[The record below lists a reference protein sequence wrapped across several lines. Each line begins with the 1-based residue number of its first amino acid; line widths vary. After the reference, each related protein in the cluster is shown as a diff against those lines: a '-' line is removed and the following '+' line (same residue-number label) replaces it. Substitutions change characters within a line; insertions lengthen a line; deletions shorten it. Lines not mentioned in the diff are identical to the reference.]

1 MSDSLKGINVKMK
14 IKIIFVNFVSAFL
27 LLVAC
32 SLTPD
37 SSDLGGNF
45 LGFENSEVDLPV
57 IGATSLPALSIQ
69 QEPDCSERPLPVP
82 CQLNANGQEVIVI
95 FNADISPSPK
105 MITSQIGFKSAKID
119 FSLAD
124 LGTSMDDLP
133 SSFSF
138 KAMDAEFWAQDG
150 RVSGR
155 PSNPDV
161 TLSESLSESDLM
173 GIVFVKG
180 SCVNQVCDYSVQGA
194 GAETIIT
201 VKITSTNINDFLA
214 VLSGGSSENT
224 LGLILDTKINDNMI
238 PDQSIIKLTLTNPS
252 TLAQF

>member
-1 MSDSLKGINVKMK
+1 MK

-45 LGFENSEVDLPV
+45 LGFEGTEVDLPV
-57 IGATSLPALSIQ
+57 IGATSLSIQ
-69 QEPDCSERPLPVP
+69 QEPDCSKRPLPTL
-82 CQLNANGQEVIVI
+82 CQLTATGQEVVKIV
-95 FNADISPSPK
+95 NVDISPSPK
-105 MITSQIGFKSAKID
+105 MLTSQIGFKSAKID
-119 FSLAD
+119 FSSAD

-138 KAMDAEFWAQDG
+138 KAMAAEFWGQDDD
-150 RVSGR
+150 VESR
-155 PSNPDV
+155 PSNPDITINGNV
-161 TLSESLSESDLM
+161 NENDLM
-173 GIVFVKG
+173 NIVFVKG

-194 GAETIIT
+194 GASTIIT
-201 VKITSTNINDFLA
+201 VEISSVVINDFLT
-214 VLSGGSSENT
+214 LLTEGSNINT
-224 LGLILDTKINDNMI
+224 LGLVLNTKVNDSSI

-252 TLAQF
+252 TVAQF